1 MLLASIA
8 ALVVTAFD
16 AHAAPLARASA
27 ATGEQLAAAD
37 GAEFG
42 SRKRYRAR
50 RGNAAGL
57 AMMGMVAGTIGAVIA
72 ADQQRRA
79 YRRAQY
85 YYDPY
90 GYDPYVY
97 RQPYA
102 YAARRAPT
110 TSRAS
115 IISRVL
121 TGNLTAA
128 WRARTTAGSAS
139 TPRTRTRQTPPVCPG
154 SAFSRSLVRPLKG
167 DMILSHAPAAA
178 QSSPS
183 VYQSRQ
189 IFRRP
194 LTRGPCLSVRMVP

>member
-1 MLLASIA
+1 MVTCMLYRSGTAGSRLLSARALLLASIA
-8 ALVVTAFD
+8 AMVVTAFD

-57 AMMGMVAGTIGAVIA
+57 AMMGMVAGTVGAVIA

-90 GYDPYVY
+90 G
-97 RQPYA
+97 
-102 YAARRAPT
+102 
-110 TSRAS
+110 
-115 IISRVL
+115 L
-121 TGNLTAA
+121 
-128 WRARTTAGSAS
+128 
-139 TPRTRTRQTPPVCPG
+139 
-154 SAFSRSLVRPLKG
+154 RSLRL
-167 DMILSHAPAAA
+167 PAA
-178 QSSPS
+178 
-183 VYQSRQ
+183 
-189 IFRRP
+189 
-194 LTRGPCLSVRMVP
+194 VRL